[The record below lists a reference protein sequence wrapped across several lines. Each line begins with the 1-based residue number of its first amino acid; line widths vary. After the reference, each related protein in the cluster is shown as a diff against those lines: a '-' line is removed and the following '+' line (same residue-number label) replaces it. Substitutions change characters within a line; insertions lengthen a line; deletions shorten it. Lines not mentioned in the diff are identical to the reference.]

1 MTSDEKEMISLIN
14 QSMDIYRVTSRK
26 AVSVAKV
33 AVLIVILIVIVGVT
47 LPSSV
52 RAQCTTPC
60 SFTFSPKEVS
70 DAYDVRPLIQA
81 GYTGQGVTVA
91 LLNSGIDS
99 AFYTDLNSFSNYYG
113 LSAAS
118 VSVVR
123 PYGTAGTNVECGIG
137 SGETTADAESIHAMA
152 PDAKILLVLTGF
164 SSSAECAER
173 LIDGFSYVI
182 ENNAASI
189 AVLSPSSGVTRA
201 TAMALNAEYEKS
213 IGKGI
218 TLIAASNDW
227 GSNNTCCGSKPS
239 PGYYLMPQYSPYVT
253 AVGGTVLYLNASG
266 GYDHEKGW
274 DRSGGGPS
282 SLFPEPNYQ
291 AEYPDVPQNGA
302 RNIPDIALPSSG
314 QLSIYTPTYPDNPQ
328 DGIPGASE
336 WWGFLGTSAAAPT
349 FAGIVADILQ
359 EARETGFISNTRG
372 LGFLNPTL
380 YQLGSGSLPGLY
392 PFHDVKK
399 GCSLVGPNN
408 QIGYCAHTGWDFVTG
423 WGSIDAMKL
432 AQDVLHKPFT
442 TTLGIPEFPTETIL
456 SGLVIGMPLIL
467 TAKAKRK

>member
-1 MTSDEKEMISLIN
+1 
-14 QSMDIYRVTSRK
+14 MDVYRVTSRK
-26 AVSVAKV
+26 AISTAKV
-33 AVLIVILIVIVGVT
+33 AVLIVIVIAIVGVT
-47 LPSSV
+47 LPPYV

-60 SFTFSPKEVS
+60 SYTYSPKEIS

-91 LLNSGIDS
+91 LVNSGIDS
-99 AFYTDLNSFSNYYG
+99 AFYTDLDTFSNHYG
-113 LSAAS
+113 LPALS
-118 VSVVR
+118 VTVVR

-152 PDAKILLVLTGF
+152 PGATILLVLTGF
-164 SSSAECAER
+164 SPNAGCAER

-182 ENNAASI
+182 DNNAAAI
-189 AVLSPSSGVTRA
+189 AVLSPSSGVNRA

-213 IGKGI
+213 VGEGI

-253 AVGGTVLYLNASG
+253 AVGGTVLYLNGNG
-266 GYDHEKGW
+266 GYGYETGW
-274 DRSGGGPS
+274 PHSGGGPS
-282 SLFPEPNYQ
+282 PLFPEPHYQ
-291 AEYPDVPQNGA
+291 IVYPDVPQNGA

-314 QLSIYTPTYPDNPQ
+314 QISIYTPTYPDKPP
-328 DGIPGASE
+328 DGIPGTSD

-349 FAGIVADILQ
+349 FAGIIADILR
-359 EARETGFISNTRG
+359 EARNTGFVSNTRG

-380 YQLGSGSLPGLY
+380 YQLGSGSPQDPSY
-392 PFHDVKK
+392 PFHDVTK

-408 QIGYCAHTGWDFVTG
+408 QPGYCAHTGWDFVTG

-432 AQDVLHKPFT
+432 AQDILHNPST
-442 TTLGIPEFPTETIL
+442 TTLGVPEFPTESIL

-467 TAKAKRK
+467 ATRPKRK